1 MVGPLS
7 TTVTAAVA
15 VACPMGSRSHLTRD
29 RGVLKA
35 FGHRRTLCNSQFG
48 AAVQEMS
55 PKALVDAFQQ
65 GPPVLKAVL
74 FVGLFVIINTLFFL
88 VSVIYRRFLRPGK
101 NLKKYGMW
109 GKGLCAVAVRATS

>member
-1 MVGPLS
+1 
-7 TTVTAAVA
+7 
-15 VACPMGSRSHLTRD
+15 
-29 RGVLKA
+29 
-35 FGHRRTLCNSQFG
+35 
-48 AAVQEMS
+48 MS

-109 GKGLCAVAVRATS
+109 GKALCALAVRATS